1 MSRNPDAI
9 RIIIV
14 ERLVLLREALTSLLT
29 NMGGISVVAGI
40 GVPADL
46 MPAVCTHSPDVVV
59 LQFDPAIDGALALLQ
74 ELEAV
79 SERARTLVV
88 TPSADAAVHA
98 RAIELGAMGV
108 LSCDAGAEI
117 LLKAIRKVHL
127 GELWLDRTRAAGVVT
142 RLARGHGH
150 KDPETMRLE
159 SLTRREREI
168 VMLVAEG
175 LRNKDVAERL
185 FISEAT
191 ARNHL
196 TSILD
201 KLELTDRFQ
210 LAVYAFRRGLV
221 TCPAAPAAIRMSLGW
236 K

>member
-9 RIIIV
+9 KIVIV
-14 ERLVLLREALTSLLT
+14 EPLALLREALTCLVT
-29 NMGGISVVAGI
+29 NMGGITVVAGI
-40 GVPADL
+40 GAAADV
-46 MPAVCTHSPDVVV
+46 MPAVRTHAPDVVLFRV
-59 LQFDPAIDGALALLQ
+59 DPMVDEAVALLQ
-74 ELEAV
+74 ELETV
-79 SERARTLVV
+79 SECARTLVV
-88 TPSADAAVHA
+88 TPSADPAVHS

-108 LSCDAGAEI
+108 ISCDACGEV
-117 LLKAIRKVHL
+117 LSKAIRKVHA
-127 GELWLDRTRAAGVVT
+127 GELWLDRARTAGVVT

-150 KDPETMRLE
+150 KDPEVMKLE

-175 LRNKDVAERL
+175 LRNKDIAERL

-221 TCPAAPAAIRMSLGW
+221 TCPVAPAAVRMSLGW